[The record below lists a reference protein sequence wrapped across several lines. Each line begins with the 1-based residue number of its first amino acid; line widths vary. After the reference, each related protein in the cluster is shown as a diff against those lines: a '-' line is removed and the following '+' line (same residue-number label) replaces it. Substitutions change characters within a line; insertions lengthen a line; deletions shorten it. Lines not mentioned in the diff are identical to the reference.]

1 MKSNFKKYLAALLA
15 VIMMIGVIPLSVL
28 GDDSTKYTD
37 YLDGWTVKVLWS
49 TMQNDYEWNATLN
62 EERQPRI
69 FVTLYNA
76 NVGADEDTHS
86 PDEIAYDVG
95 SLKLTIP
102 GVGGA
107 VRRLTVIA
115 DDIAAGSDE
124 EGNRWSYEWDE
135 ATDTYTFTNNFP
147 IYYQQSVN
155 GGFEFLWTFN
165 ARDNTDGFEKI
176 IEPKFSVEGKGEIN
190 IEPLTYKFT
199 SEPDYYRIYIYT
211 PTPLSHDMAEQ
222 LSEDLVWY
230 NVHTRIDM
238 DKLARALYSSSYF
251 FTFEHLPEGLT
262 AKDIS
267 VVDNSGNKIDIIE
280 KDGRLGF
287 YLFKEKM
294 GEIKGDYYFNL
305 GFNKNAITGEDR
317 TVDLHGHLDRQ
328 YYDHQ
333 DWWTEKTREND
344 IVDVDIR
351 FTIEDYKFDY
361 HGFIYHM
368 CKEGPYSYNTLG
380 KSAPSKYS
388 GRYNVQNLY
397 RNGVVVFTLH
407 GSANRNY
414 TAAYS
419 MAGIAIN
426 GATTYAAEEN
436 DDLSKIG
443 ENQEW
448 SMILGDDTLIILQE
462 DTSIR
467 HLEDDEYDFDYVI
480 IPKKQ
485 KSTGE
490 GYDFD
495 VYVATKQNAKY
506 EEYTKYEEGSG
517 NTKDQTTV
525 KFPEGTKAFYVR
537 FNGIVGSFDHTI
549 RPAVRMHLDYEKDQ
563 ASGNPI
569 NPEAYFANFGYIR
582 AMYWDD
588 DENAE
593 CDDIRIGINN
603 YGGSYA
609 EQLAAQD
616 QERYGQYLWHDYANV
631 YLRNPITNL
640 ETKIELGEFN
650 RSADRTRFETTIS
663 ATGTIKG
670 DEEGSL
676 EKFSMYVALPQ
687 GVRVDVDKLFT
698 VAGSGFT
705 IDGARISGADFAGHA
720 KIRVE
725 ERNGVEMVFIDFD
738 FSDMPIEVSETTQ
751 INVDFS
757 GYLAYADYQ
766 EYGSRYTAYS
776 YVGVHDV
783 GLEKI
788 TGSYIV
794 ADQYDFDDDG
804 SQTDLLARSESIRD
818 IPYAAQQWS
827 ERVTKYVASAYSDG
841 YTTETVVKRYANGVE
856 DKDQPG
862 SFYTYRLDFE
872 IGANMASDVWF
883 YDALEQGA
891 DISVAG
897 NTGDTIKHID
907 SAWQGTFLSVDAS
920 YVESLGAVATVRYS
934 TNPNQELTR
943 DADGWQELTE
953 STDHTT
959 IRAIAV
965 ELDTS
970 GMEAGGFMAPD
981 TGYAYIIINMKAP
994 DSQEYDNTIA
1004 VNQFTVRYTGTSAN
1018 EVEERTSLPSNE
1030 TYITLQE
1037 TVGGFT
1043 IRKVD
1048 KDNGAAL
1055 TGAEFAVYDQE
1066 TGGTLIK
1073 EGTVNSLGQ
1082 FVVSNIPY
1090 GKYYWEET
1098 KAPEGY
1104 QKIEGRHEV
1113 IVGGETVIFVD
1124 AENERIPGSVI
1135 LTKTDGTNSDYGIL
1149 SGAEFE
1155 LYRSG
1160 GNQLYANGADGKY
1173 TYSENGSV
1181 GTFVTGADGTI
1192 TVSNLPWGSYYF
1204 IETKAPDGYEL
1215 SSRTVAFTIGKAQ
1228 YDADTNTIVANVEAQ
1243 NEETLSRISLL
1254 KTDSNSGEA
1263 IQGAVFS
1270 LYRVVEDGE
1279 DYLVAS
1285 GLQTDFKGLIEYDGD
1300 LPFGEYYFVETRNAS
1315 GYTLP
1320 AETKTD
1326 TVTIDAN
1333 NAGGTLQIDFENDPL
1348 SGSVELMKTDD
1359 FGQTVDGAEYA
1370 LYLKAS
1376 GAREDTLIGTYT
1388 TQDGGFI
1395 RVDELEWGDYYF
1407 VEKTAPRGYELSDE
1421 HVEFTVDKT
1430 TVTNTIYVYA
1440 QDYRQR
1446 GSIKLLKTDKADN
1459 TQLLEGAEYELYS
1472 TAGVLQVAGKD
1483 YTTDRAD
1490 NKIITGADGSVTIS
1504 GIRQGG
1510 YYLKEI
1516 VAPDGYSISSEF
1528 IRFSIGTETADVV
1541 QTIRAEDEKGKAV
1554 IVVNKSINTVYEA
1567 FGNPTFIFTVTN
1579 DTTGQVFTKSITLSE
1594 LQLTGSVI
1602 FEVDADNTYTV
1613 REYISTR
1620 YGLVDITNDE
1630 NMTNISVADGTAKAD
1645 LTNGKTRAE
1654 VTYRNEIEQYEKL
1667 SQSTNVTN
1675 IVKSKAK
1682 LTAITVDYIGPN
1694 PINNENVSGLK
1705 GYNPSTK
1712 VYTFQAEDLIVKAQ
1726 YDDGTS
1732 RDLTLG
1738 QALKLGVF
1746 TLDKTTINRNTADPS
1761 VTITVTYKE
1770 DGITVTGAFTVDIE
1784 SPVGEL
1790 YKVTLNAN
1798 GGRLDADT
1806 ANGWGGT
1813 DGTTAIVKQN
1823 IQPGTTLTL
1832 PEPEPTKDGHFF
1844 VDWADDR
1851 DNSYAPGDQIT
1862 VNEDITI
1869 TARFIAAY
1877 TVTLDPGAG
1886 EWGDSTPDGSWE
1898 HIGSGRYRKST
1909 SDSSATIEL
1918 PEGNPESKDRDY
1930 YFYAWEDADGK
1941 LYKEGTYTPAPG
1953 STAKDITLTAHYA
1966 DYTVKYAVSIYG
1978 INHDQDEEGNTL
1990 GLTFGPAT
1998 GPVRYANEYKAHT
2011 PKFKPEDPCI
2021 HWMTWEEIIDQSL
2034 KDPTVFQT
2042 CLEDR
2047 CTTSVKLIMSG
2058 PIAGTLVDDPNAR
2071 DKSNDADTT
2080 GNYYTYMPG
2089 DGAGTIR
2096 STIVFEYRQ
2105 WNPEDSNAGG
2115 WKESMIRNTLNGIP
2129 TANGSLTEEEA
2140 LISMFPQVLQENIV
2154 AKAVDTEFI
2163 YNQDDYETTYDRL
2176 WLLSLCEF
2184 VADRAGLMTDG
2195 ADLATLRRNNEGTL
2209 YSRQENMSV
2218 LTIGDNVMR
2227 HEDGTAA
2234 TTWFRSIPNNSPT
2247 TAYSFNSSGFGRYR
2261 ASLKE
2266 CIAPCFCI
2274 R

>member
-49 TMQNDYEWNATLN
+49 TMQNDYEWNATLD

-115 DDIAAGSDE
+115 SDIAAGSDE

-165 ARDNTDGFEKI
+165 ARDNTDGFEKV

-199 SEPDYYRIYIYT
+199 SEPDYYRTYIYT

-222 LSEDLVWY
+222 LSKDFIWY
-230 NVHTRIDM
+230 NVRTRIDM

-251 FTFEHLPEGLT
+251 FTFEHLPDGIK
-262 AKDIS
+262 ASDIN
-267 VVDNSGNKIDIIE
+267 VVDNSGKKIDIIE
-280 KDGRLGF
+280 KGGKIGF

-294 GEIKGDYYFNL
+294 GEIKGDYYFNV
-305 GFNKNAITGEDR
+305 GFNREALTGDDR
-317 TVDLHGHLDRQ
+317 TVELHGHLDRQ

-344 IVDVDIR
+344 IVDVDIK
-351 FTIEDYKFDY
+351 FTVEDYKFDY
-361 HGFIYHM
+361 HGLIYHM
-368 CKEGPYSYNTLG
+368 CKEGPYSYKNLG

-388 GRYNVQNLY
+388 ERYNVQNLY

-407 GSANRNY
+407 GQANRDY
-414 TAAYS
+414 AAAYS
-419 MAGIAIN
+419 ISDIAIN
-426 GATTYAAEEN
+426 GAVPYAEESN
-436 DDLSKIG
+436 DSLSRIK
-443 ENQEW
+443 EDQEW

-467 HLEDDEYDFDYVI
+467 CLEDDEYDFDYVI
-480 IPKKQ
+480 VPKKQ
-485 KSTGE
+485 KGTND

-495 VYVATKQNAKY
+495 VYVATTQNAKY
-506 EEYTKYEEGSG
+506 EEYTKYEQGSG
-517 NTKDQTTV
+517 NTKEQTTV
-525 KFPEGTKAFYVR
+525 KLPAGTKAFYIR
-537 FNGIVGSFDHTI
+537 FNGIVGSFNHTI
-549 RPAVRMHLDYEKDQ
+549 RPAVRMHLDYAKDQ

-588 DENAE
+588 EENAE
-593 CDDIRIGINN
+593 CDDIRIGRNN

-609 EQLAAQD
+609 DQLAAQD

-631 YLRNPITNL
+631 YLRNPVTNL
-640 ETKIELGEFN
+640 ETKINLDEFN

-670 DEEGSL
+670 DEQGSL
-676 EKFSMYVALPQ
+676 EKFSMYIALPQ
-687 GVRVDVDKLFT
+687 GVHVDVDKLFT

-738 FSDMPIEVSETTQ
+738 FSDMPIEISETTQ

-757 GYLAYADYQ
+757 GYLTYADYQ
-766 EYGSRYTAYS
+766 EYGSKYTAYS

-783 GLEKI
+783 GTEKI

-804 SQTDLLARSESIRD
+804 SQTDLLARSESIQQ
-818 IPYAAQQWS
+818 IAYAAQQWS

-841 YTTETVVKRYANGVE
+841 YTTNTVVKRYANGVD

-897 NTGDTIKHID
+897 NSGDTIKHID
-907 SAWQGTFLSVDAS
+907 SEWQGTFLSVDAS
-920 YVESLGAVATVRYS
+920 YVESLGAVATVYYS
-934 TNPNQELTR
+934 TDPKQELAR
-943 DADGWQELTE
+943 DASGWTKLTD
-953 STDHTT
+953 STDRTT

-965 ELDTS
+965 ALDTS
-970 GMEAGGFMAPD
+970 GMETGGFMAPD

-994 DSQEYDNTIA
+994 DSQDYDNTTA

-1018 EVEERTSLPSNE
+1018 DVEERTSLPSNE
-1030 TYITLQE
+1030 TYLTLQE

-1055 TGAEFAVYDQE
+1055 TGAEFAVYDRE
-1066 TGGTLIK
+1066 TGGKLIK

-1104 QKIEGRHEV
+1104 KKIEGRHEV

-1135 LTKTDGTNSDYGIL
+1135 LTKIDGTNSDYGIL

-1173 TYSENGSV
+1173 TYNENGSV
-1181 GTFVTGADGTI
+1181 GTFVTGDDGTI

-1228 YDADTNTIVANVEAQ
+1228 YDADTDTIVVNVEAQ
-1243 NEETLSRISLL
+1243 NEETLSHIRLV
-1254 KTDSNSGEA
+1254 KTDSKSGEA

-1285 GLQTDFKGLIEYDGD
+1285 GLQTDFKGLIEYEGD
-1300 LPFGEYYFVETRNAS
+1300 LPFGKYYFVETRNAS
-1315 GYTLP
+1315 GYKLP

-1326 TVTIDAN
+1326 TVTIDAT
-1333 NAGGTLQIDFENDPL
+1333 NAGATLQINFENDPI

-1370 LYLKAS
+1370 LYLKTS
-1376 GAREDTLIGTYT
+1376 DEEEIFIGTYT

-1395 RVDELEWGDYYF
+1395 RVGELEWGDYYF
-1407 VEKTAPRGYELSDE
+1407 VEETAPRGYELSDE
-1421 HVEFTVDKT
+1421 RIEFTVDKT

-1446 GSIKLLKTDKADN
+1446 GSIKLLKMDKAN
-1459 TQLLEGAEYELYS
+1459 NAVLLEGAEYELYS
-1472 TAGVLQVAGKD
+1472 TAGVLQIAGKD
-1483 YTTDRAD
+1483 YTTDRDD
-1490 NKIITGADGSVTIS
+1490 NKIITGADGSITIS

-1516 VAPDGYSISSEF
+1516 VAPSGYSISSEF
-1528 IRFSIGTETADVV
+1528 IRFSIGTETAGVV
-1541 QTIRAEDEKGKAV
+1541 QTIRAEDEKGKAI

-1602 FEVDADNTYTV
+1602 FEVDADYTYTV
-1613 REYISTR
+1613 REYISAR
-1620 YGLVDITNDE
+1620 YGLVDITNNE
-1630 NMTNISVADGTAKAD
+1630 NITDINVADGTAKAD
-1645 LTNGKTRAE
+1645 LTDGKNRAE

-1675 IVKSKAK
+1675 IVKSRAK

-1694 PINNENVSGLK
+1694 PINNDNVSGLK
-1705 GYNPSTK
+1705 GYNPNTK

-1726 YDDGTS
+1726 YDDGSS
-1732 RDLTLG
+1732 RELTLG
-1738 QALKLGVF
+1738 RVLTLGMF
-1746 TLDKTTINRNTADPS
+1746 TIDKYTINRNTADTS
-1761 VTITVTYKE
+1761 VTIIVTYRE
-1770 DGITVTGAFTVDIE
+1770 NGITVTGAFTVEIE
-1784 SPVGEL
+1784 SPIGDL
-1790 YKVTLNAN
+1790 HKVTLNTD

-1813 DGTTAIVKQN
+1813 DGTTAVVRQN
-1823 IQPGTTLTL
+1823 IQPGSTLTL
-1832 PEPEPTKDGHFF
+1832 PEAEPTKDGYFF
-1844 VDWADDR
+1844 AEWADDR
-1851 DNSYAPGDQIT
+1851 GYTYAPGAQIT

-1869 TARFIAAY
+1869 TARYIAAY

-1886 EWGDSTPDGSWE
+1886 EWGDSTPDSSWE
-1898 HIGSGRYRKST
+1898 NIGSGRYRKST
-1909 SDSSATIEL
+1909 TASTGATVEL
-1918 PEGNPESKDRDY
+1918 PECNPERDGDY
-1930 YFYAWEDADGK
+1930 YFYAWEDANGK
-1941 LYKEGTYTPAPG
+1941 LYKDSYTPAAG

-1978 INHDQDEEGNTL
+1978 INHDQDENGETL

-1998 GPVRYANEYKAHT
+1998 GKVRYANNYAAHA
-2011 PKFKPEDPCI
+2011 PKFDPANPCI

-2042 CLEDR
+2042 CLDKR

-2058 PIAGTLVDDPNAR
+2058 PIAGTLVDDPTSRNTG
-2071 DKSNDADTT
+2071 SDANTT

-2089 DGAGTIR
+2089 DGAGTLR
-2096 STIVFEYRQ
+2096 SSIVFSYRF
-2105 WNPEDSNAGG
+2105 WNPTNTNAGG
-2115 WKESMIRNTLNGIP
+2115 WPASKMRNTLNGTP
-2129 TANGSLTEEEA
+2129 TENGSLTEEEA
-2140 LISMFPQVLQENIV
+2140 LIAMFPQVLQENIV
-2154 AKAVDTEFI
+2154 AKAVDSEPI
-2163 YNQDDYETTYDRL
+2163 HNQADYVTTYDKL
-2176 WLLSLCEF
+2176 WLLSLSEF
-2184 VADRAGLMTDG
+2184 VGDRTGLMSTGD
-2195 ADLATLRRNNEGTL
+2195 DLATHYRNNEGAL
-2209 YSRQENMSV
+2209 YSRQQDMSV
-2218 LTIGDNVMR
+2218 LTIADNVMR
-2227 HEDGTAA
+2227 LEEGDVGQ
-2234 TTWFRSIPNNSPT
+2234 TWFRSVTNGAPGS
-2247 TAYSFNSSGFGRYR
+2247 AYGFKSDGYHRYNTGT
-2261 ASLKE
+2261 KN
-2266 CIAPCFCI
+2266 CVAPCFCI